1 MAGVLRGR
9 AVQLFD
15 GAFRH
20 NLPAVRAFAGN
31 MIAFCVGSL

>member
-9 AVQLFD
+9 AVRLFD